1 MSNTFTKPI
10 LRGIQLQ
17 WIVLL
22 AVAIVFWMLLPRLLL
37 SVLAGGFIASLA
49 HIWFSWRVFHRT
61 TEEAGQILGTVYR
74 AEVGKIGLT
83 VMLFIAAFVMIKPL
97 SVVSLMAAYL
107 ITTWI
112 PSLASYLW
120 ADDSKPGNTG
130 ELTNVR

>member
-37 SVLAGGFIASLA
+37 SVLAGGIIACLA
-49 HIWFSWRVFHRT
+49 HIWFSWRVFYRA
-61 TEEAGQILGTVYR
+61 TEEARQILGTVCR

-120 ADDSKPGNTG
+120 ADDSKSGNTG
-130 ELTNVR
+130 DINVR